1 MEGINT
7 KKLTPERVI
16 EILKKKGTIINIEE
30 AKVLLDFIGKIAHI
44 AVNQY
49 LSGRL

>member
-1 MEGINT
+1 MEGINA
-7 KKLTPERVI
+7 KKLTPERVV
-16 EILKKKGTIINIEE
+16 EILKKKGTTVNIEE
-30 AKVLLDFIGKIAHI
+30 AKVILDFVNKIAHV